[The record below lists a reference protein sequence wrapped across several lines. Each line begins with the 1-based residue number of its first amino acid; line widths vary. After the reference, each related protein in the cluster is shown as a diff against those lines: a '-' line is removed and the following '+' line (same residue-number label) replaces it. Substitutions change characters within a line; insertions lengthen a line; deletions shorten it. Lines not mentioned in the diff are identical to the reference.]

1 MKKLIKKAAI
11 GMVAFFVVA
20 ASGPVF
26 AAVGDQGVDWS
37 KYNGDYGNFGYDHDK
52 FAIVQ
57 IGGTYHGSFADQAPY
72 STQVASA
79 IAQGKRAH
87 TYIYFEVGNSQ
98 AVAKAALDRYLPKI
112 QTPKNS
118 IVALDYESG
127 AAASILTGYDSS
139 GKPIYAS
146 TPWEIQTNTDAI
158 LYGMRRVK
166 AAGYTPMYYSYK
178 PYTLAH
184 VDYKRIIKEFPNSLW
199 IAEYPNYE
207 VTPAPNYSFFP
218 SMDGISV
225 FQFTSTY
232 VAGGLDGNVDLTGI
246 TDKGYENGNA
256 TKPDTD
262 TPATDDGKDAN
273 EVTPSEIQEGMT
285 VTIRFSATNYSTG
298 QAIPKWVK
306 ENSYKV
312 LQKSGNK
319 VLLDNIMSWVAASDV
334 QALDTGGSN
343 STGNTQTHIVQ
354 SGDTLSAI
362 ASNWGTNWQEL
373 ARQNS
378 LSNPNMIY
386 IGQVIRFTG
395 SQSGATARTYTVR
408 SGDNLSSIASRLGT
422 TVQSLVSMNVISN
435 PNLIYTGQTLN
446 Y

>member
-11 GMVAFFVVA
+11 GMVAFFVVT

-52 FAIVQ
+52 FSIAQ
-57 IGGTYHGSFADQAPY
+57 IGGTYGGSFVDQATY

-87 TYIYFEVGNSQ
+87 TYIWYQVGGSQ
-98 AVAKAALDRYLPKI
+98 EVAKAALDRYLPKI

-127 AAASILTGYDSS
+127 AS
-139 GKPIYAS
+139 GDKQA
-146 TPWEIQTNTDAI
+146 NTDAI

-178 PYTLAH
+178 PYTLAN
-184 VDYKRIIKEFPNSLW
+184 VNYKQIIKEFPNSLW
-199 IAEYPNYE
+199 IAAYPNYE
-207 VTPAPNYSFFP
+207 VTPVPNYSFFP

-246 TDKGYENGNA
+246 TDKGYEGGNA

-273 EVTPSEIQEGMT
+273 EVTPNEIQEGMT
-285 VTIRFSATNYSTG
+285 VTIKFSAMNYSTG

-334 QALDTGGSN
+334 QALDTGESN

-354 SGDTLSAI
+354 SGDTLSGM

-378 LSNPNMIY
+378 LSNSNTIY
-386 IGQVIRFTG
+386 TGQVIRFTG
-395 SQSGATARTYTVR
+395 GQSGATARTYTVR
-408 SGDNLSSIASRLGT
+408 SGDNLSSIASRLGI
-422 TVQSLVSMNVISN
+422 TVQSLVSMNGISN
-435 PNLIYTGQTLN
+435 PNLIYAGQTLN

>member
-52 FAIVQ
+52 FTIAQ
-57 IGGTYHGSFADQAPY
+57 IGGTYGGSFVDQATY

-87 TYIYFEVGNSQ
+87 TYIWYQVGGSQ
-98 AVAKAALDRYLPKI
+98 EVAKAALDRYLPKI

-127 AAASILTGYDSS
+127 AS
-139 GKPIYAS
+139 GDKQA
-146 TPWEIQTNTDAI
+146 NTDAI

-178 PYTLAH
+178 PYTLAN
-184 VDYKRIIKEFPNSLW
+184 VNYKQIIKEFPNSLW

-207 VTPAPNYSFFP
+207 VTPVPNYSFFP

-256 TKPDTD
+256 TKPNTD

-273 EVTPSEIQEGMT
+273 EVTPSEIKEGMT
-285 VTIRFSATNYSTG
+285 VTIKFSATNYSTG

-334 QALDTGGSN
+334 QALDTGGNN
-343 STGNTQTHIVQ
+343 STGSTQAHIVQ
-354 SGDTLSAI
+354 SGDTLSGI

-386 IGQVIRFTG
+386 AGQIIRFTG
-395 SQSGATARTYTVR
+395 GQSGTTSRTYTVR

-422 TVQSLVSMNVISN
+422 TVQSLVSMNGISN
-435 PNLIYTGQTLN
+435 PNLIYAGQTLN

>member
-1 MKKLIKKAAI
+1 MKKVIKKAAI

-37 KYNGDYGNFGYDHDK
+37 VYNGTYGNFGYGHDK
-52 FAIVQ
+52 FAFSQ
-57 IGGTYHGSFADQAPY
+57 IGGTYGGTFVDQATY
-72 STQVASA
+72 ETQVASA

-87 TYIYFEVGNSQ
+87 TYIWYQVGGSQ
-98 AVAKAALDRYLPKI
+98 EVAKAALDRYLPKI

-118 IVALDYESG
+118 IVALDYEGGASG
-127 AAASILTGYDSS
+127 DKQA
-139 GKPIYAS
+139 
-146 TPWEIQTNTDAI
+146 NTDAI

-166 AAGYTPMYYSYK
+166 AAGYTPMYYSDK
-178 PYTLAH
+178 PYTLAN
-184 VDYKRIIKEFPNSLW
+184 VNYKQIIKEFPNSLW
-199 IAEYPNYE
+199 IAAYPNYE
-207 VTPAPNYSFFP
+207 VTRVPNYSFFP

-246 TDKGYENGNA
+246 TDNGYGKQQGQVV
-256 TKPDTD
+256 KPDTAI
-262 TPATDDGKDAN
+262 PAIENGKEAN
-273 EVTPSEIQEGMT
+273 EVTPSEIKEGMT
-285 VTIRFSATNYSTG
+285 VTIKFSATNYSTG

-334 QALDTGGSN
+334 QALDTGGS
-343 STGNTQTHIVQ
+343 SSAGDTQTHIVQ

-386 IGQVIRFTG
+386 TGQVIRFTG
-395 SQSGATARTYTVR
+395 GQSGATARSYTVR

-422 TVQSLVSMNVISN
+422 TVQSLVSMNGISN
-435 PNLIYTGQTLN
+435 PNLIYAGQTLN
-446 Y
+446 F

>member
-1 MKKLIKKAAI
+1 MKKVIKKAAI

-37 KYNGDYGNFGYDHDK
+37 VYNGTYGNFGYGHDK
-52 FAIVQ
+52 FAFSQ
-57 IGGTYHGSFADQAPY
+57 IGGTYGGAFVDQATY
-72 STQVASA
+72 ETQVASA

-87 TYIYFEVGNSQ
+87 TYIWYQVGGSQ
-98 AVAKAALDRYLPKI
+98 EVAKAALDRYLPKI

-118 IVALDYESG
+118 IVALDYEGGASG
-127 AAASILTGYDSS
+127 DKQA
-139 GKPIYAS
+139 
-146 TPWEIQTNTDAI
+146 NTDAI

-166 AAGYTPMYYSYK
+166 AAGYTPMYYSDK
-178 PYTLAH
+178 PYTLAN
-184 VDYKRIIKEFPNSLW
+184 VNYKQIIKEFPNSLW
-199 IAEYPNYE
+199 IAAYPNYE
-207 VTPAPNYSFFP
+207 VTRVPNYNFFP

-246 TDKGYENGNA
+246 TDNGYGKQQGQVV
-256 TKPDTD
+256 KPDTAI
-262 TPATDDGKDAN
+262 PAIENGKEAN
-273 EVTPSEIQEGMT
+273 EVTPSEIKEGMT
-285 VTIRFSATNYSTG
+285 VTIKFSATNYSTG

-334 QALDTGGSN
+334 QALDTGGS
-343 STGNTQTHIVQ
+343 SSAGDTQTHIVQ

-386 IGQVIRFTG
+386 TGQVIRFTG
-395 SQSGATARTYTVR
+395 GQSGATARSYTVR

-422 TVQSLVSMNVISN
+422 TVQSLVSMNGISN
-435 PNLIYTGQTLN
+435 PNLIYAGQTLN
-446 Y
+446 F

>member
-52 FAIVQ
+52 FAIAQ
-57 IGGTYHGSFADQAPY
+57 IGGTYGGSFVDQATY
-72 STQVASA
+72 STQVASS

-87 TYIYFEVGNSQ
+87 TYIWYQVGGSQ
-98 AVAKAALDRYLPKI
+98 EVAKAALDRYLPKI

-127 AAASILTGYDSS
+127 AS
-139 GKPIYAS
+139 GDKQA
-146 TPWEIQTNTDAI
+146 NTDAI

-178 PYTLAH
+178 PYTLAN
-184 VDYKRIIKEFPNSLW
+184 VNYKQIIKEFPNSLW
-199 IAEYPNYE
+199 IAAYPNYE
-207 VTPAPNYSFFP
+207 VTPVPNYSFFP

-246 TDKGYENGNA
+246 TDKGYEGGNA

-262 TPATDDGKDAN
+262 TPATDEGQDAN
-273 EVTPSEIQEGMT
+273 EVTPNEIQEEMT
-285 VTIRFSATNYSTG
+285 VTIKFSATNYSTG

-343 STGNTQTHIVQ
+343 LTGNTQTHIVQ
-354 SGDTLSAI
+354 SGDTLSGI

-378 LSNPNMIY
+378 LSNSNMIY
-386 IGQVIRFTG
+386 TGQVIRFTG
-395 SQSGATARTYTVR
+395 GQSGATSRTYTVQ
-408 SGDNLSSIASRLGT
+408 SGDNLSSIAIRLGT
-422 TVQSLVSMNVISN
+422 TVQSLVSMNDISN
-435 PNLIYTGQTLN
+435 PNLIYAGQTLQH
-446 Y
+446 

>member
-1 MKKLIKKAAI
+1 MKRLIKKAAI

-37 KYNGDYGNFGYDHDK
+37 VYNGTYGNFGYGHDK
-52 FAIVQ
+52 FAFSQ
-57 IGGTYHGSFADQAPY
+57 IGGTYGGTFVDQATY
-72 STQVASA
+72 ETQVASA

-87 TYIYFEVGNSQ
+87 TYIWYQVGGSQ
-98 AVAKAALDRYLPKI
+98 EVAKAALDRYLPKI

-118 IVALDYESG
+118 IVALDYEGGASG
-127 AAASILTGYDSS
+127 DKQA
-139 GKPIYAS
+139 
-146 TPWEIQTNTDAI
+146 NTDAI

-166 AAGYTPMYYSYK
+166 AAGYTPMYYSDK
-178 PYTLAH
+178 PYTLEN
-184 VDYKRIIKEFPNSLW
+184 VNYKQIIKEFPNSLW
-199 IAEYPNYE
+199 IAAYPNYE
-207 VTPAPNYSFFP
+207 VTPVPNYSFFP

-232 VAGGLDGNVDLTGI
+232 VAGGLDGNIDLTGI
-246 TDKGYENGNA
+246 TDNGYGKQKGQEV
-256 TKPDTD
+256 KPNTA
-262 TPATDDGKDAN
+262 TPAIDEGQDAN

-285 VTIRFSATNYSTG
+285 VTIKFSATNYSTG

-354 SGDTLSAI
+354 SGDTLSGI
-362 ASNWGTNWQEL
+362 ASNLGTNWQEL

-378 LSNPNMIY
+378 LSNPNIIY
-386 IGQVIRFTG
+386 TGQVIRFTG
-395 SQSGATARTYTVR
+395 GQYGATARTYTVR

-422 TVQSLVSMNVISN
+422 TVQSLVSMNGISN
-435 PNLIYTGQTLN
+435 PNLIYAGQALN